1 MIDAKRR
8 HDISRMALLGLSK
21 HGENLTDEESAYWDR
36 MVAMYKDMRAKGQV
50 PDLTF
55 EWPEL

>member
-1 MIDAKRR
+1 MIDATRR

-21 HGENLTDEESAYWDR
+21 HGEKLNEEESIYWDR
-36 MVAMYKDMRAKGQV
+36 MAKMYADMRAKGQV

>member
-1 MIDAKRR
+1 MLDATRR

-21 HGENLTDEESAYWDR
+21 HGENLTTEESVYWDR

>member
-1 MIDAKRR
+1 MDATRS

-21 HGENLTDEESAYWDR
+21 HGRNLTDEESAYWDR
-36 MVAMYKDMRAKGQV
+36 MVAMYAEIRAKGQV